1 MGPQKPHNCR
11 FPKLCKALDCIWQ
24 STTFLSCYSSS
35 ETAPTIDDLC
45 MINGLDWG
53 LGQEGLYA
61 FQCCVCTCIWNSS
74 NFASFVEQYS
84 PRSPYSKGKDDSCSP
99 ICGWDSVLAAQQTHL
114 MPVLCN
120 YRDYGEET
128 KAARGKLR
136 HEVQEKGRPM
146 GLQRTQMESQG
157 GL

>member
-1 MGPQKPHNCR
+1 M
-11 FPKLCKALDCIWQ
+11 
-24 STTFLSCYSSS
+24 SCYSSS

-45 MINGLDWG
+45 TINGLDWG
-53 LGQEGLYA
+53 LGQEGLAA

-136 HEVQEKGRPM
+136 HGVQENHAWRVRIQPPR
-146 GLQRTQMESQG
+146 LLPQLDDYG
-157 GL
+157 GYFIEGAAK